1 MIGIYFS
8 GTGNT
13 KHCVEKL
20 VKLVDGSAIS
30 LPLEGDAALAAIA
43 KTNTIFFGYCAR
55 NSDMPYF
62 VREFITAHKE
72 LWKGKRVLCIATVG
86 GRGGDGAGRGARLFK
101 KFGADVL
108 GGLHIRMPDSV
119 CDYKEKKSD
128 AVLPPEKLASELL
141 KRDNEQ
147 KKRNGFN
154 RGLIEK
160 ADKKIE
166 ETAKEIRKG
175 RYPSDG
181 LGFMCRLSRS
191 SDGRL
196 KGNALSK
203 GYTRKLK
210 IDESLCDGCR
220 ICAQQ
225 CPMHNLSIKDGK
237 AVPSGKCT
245 ACYRCINKCPKKA
258 ITLLGDKVSEQ
269 YKIEKYL

>member
-20 VKLVDGSAIS
+20 VKLVDSSAIS
-30 LPLEGDAALAAIA
+30 LPLEGDAAVAAIA

-62 VREFITAHKE
+62 VREFIIDHKE
-72 LWKGKRVLCIATVG
+72 LWKGKSIFCIATVG

-119 CDYKEKKSD
+119 SDYKEKKSD
-128 AVLPPEKLASELL
+128 AELSSEKLAAELR
-141 KRDNEQ
+141 KRESEQ
-147 KKRNGFN
+147 KKRYGLN

-175 RYPSDG
+175 KYPSDG
-181 LGFMCRLSRS
+181 LGFFCRLSRS
-191 SDGRL
+191 SAAGP
-196 KGNALSK
+196 GESALTK
-203 GYTRKLK
+203 GYTGKLK

-225 CPMHNLSIKDGK
+225 CPLHNLAIKDGK

-269 YKIEKYL
+269 YRIEKYL